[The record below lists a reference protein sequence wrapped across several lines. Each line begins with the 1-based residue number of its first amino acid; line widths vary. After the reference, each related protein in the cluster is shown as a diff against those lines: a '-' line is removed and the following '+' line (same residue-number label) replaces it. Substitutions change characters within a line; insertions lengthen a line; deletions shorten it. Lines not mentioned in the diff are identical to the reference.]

1 MVHFVMDDRKNL
13 QGPRD
18 EQTSICVVII
28 KVCLLHVYM
37 LEIVQLMCRI

>member
-13 QGPRD
+13 QWPRD
-18 EQTSICVVII
+18 GQSSICIVMIT
-28 KVCLLHVYM
+28 VCLLHVYM